1 VTERPEEKNEPSEE
15 GGHAAERL
23 EEFIEERFPR
33 GLPDEESPIDSP
45 AAEEPED
52 EPDAASGEGDNGT
65 DVSENES

>member
-52 EPDAASGEGDNGT
+52 EPDAAS
-65 DVSENES
+65 